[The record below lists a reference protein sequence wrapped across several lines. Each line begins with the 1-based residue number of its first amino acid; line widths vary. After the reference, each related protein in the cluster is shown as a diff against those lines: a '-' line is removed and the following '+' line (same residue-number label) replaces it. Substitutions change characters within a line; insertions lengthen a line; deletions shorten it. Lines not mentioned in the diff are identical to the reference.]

1 MVDIAVS
8 EHIDFDIGKEFYNFH
23 NSYLAQ
29 KSKSKQI
36 IQKIKNLKFNSF
48 KILVLKYIFTNLIS
62 RYINN
67 KLIQYLF

>member
-1 MVDIAVS
+1 MADIAES

-36 IQKIKNLKFNSF
+36 NKIWLKN
-48 KILVLKYIFTNLIS
+48 IS
-62 RYINN
+62 T
-67 KLIQYLF
+67 F